1 MSEAKCGATA
11 PGYRFAH
18 PGYEITRRGA
28 SRSGRQLHKVL
39 VDLSAQRSAQIV
51 RIRVPQHPERA
62 RRSHHDQGFGL
73 PRIYRSIE
81 MYGEPL
87 QKPLLR
93 LKMPVRL
100 LHRAAASID

>member
-1 MSEAKCGATA
+1 MRGQLA

-18 PGYEITRRGA
+18 PGYEIATTSPGEVLLDLID
-28 SRSGRQLHKVL
+28 RQLHKVL
-39 VDLSAQRSAQIV
+39 VDFSAQRSAQIV
-51 RIRVPQHPERA
+51 RIRLPQHPERS

-81 MYGEPL
+81 MSGELL

-100 LHRAAASID
+100 LHRAAA